1 MEGVNKLFL
10 VHYTGWNT
18 RYDEWIKRA
27 RIAEN
32 LTWTP
37 NRKRSKSVHGQGPP
51 RTTTAVPGSKPGP
64 AKRGRTRG
72 QDSSR

>member
-1 MEGVNKLFL
+1 MYL

-18 RYDEWIKRA
+18 RYDEWVKRA

-37 NRKRSKSVHGQGPP
+37 ARKRSKSAHTV
-51 RTTTAVPGSKPGP
+51 RSFCCCSN
-64 AKRGRTRG
+64 
-72 QDSSR
+72 QDRFL